1 MPRNKDLKR
10 LVRTRMTKTGESY
23 TAARAQVIRKSQS
36 NKSQPAAGPARADY
50 AKLAGMSDDA
60 IKAKTGCTWERW
72 VRSLDHHGAS
82 ELPHRDIAKLIRD
95 KYKVGSWWGQMIA
108 VGYERIK
115 GLRGRGQQRD
125 GTFGVNKS
133 RTFNVPVQ
141 TLFDAWA
148 DPSVRK
154 RWLDGASVK
163 VRTASA
169 PRAIRL
175 DWREQD
181 GGTGGIVAVG
191 FSAKGPGK
199 SAVAIDQGKAPDRE
213 TANRL
218 KRYWSARFDALG
230 EILAN
235 ADA

>member
-10 LVRTRMTKTGESY
+10 LVRARMTKTGESY
-23 TAARAQVIRKSQS
+23 TAARAQVVRKSQS
-36 NKSQPAAGPARADY
+36 NNSQSPAGPPGAAY
-50 AKLAGMSDDA
+50 AELAGISDDA

-72 VRSLDHHGAS
+72 VRALDHHGAANLS
-82 ELPHRDIAKLIRD
+82 HREIAKLVGD
-95 KYKVGSWWGQMIA
+95 KYKIGSWWRQTVA

-148 DPSVRK
+148 DPGVRK
-154 RWLDGASVK
+154 RWLDGAFVK

-169 PRAIRL
+169 PKAIRL
-175 DWREQD
+175 DWRDRD
-181 GGTGGIVAVG
+181 GGTGGIIAVG

-199 SAVAIDQGKAPDRE
+199 SAVAIDQGKVPDRQM
-213 TANRL
+213 ANRL
-218 KRYWSARFDALG
+218 KQYWSARFDVLA
-230 EILAN
+230 EILTS

>member
-36 NKSQPAAGPARADY
+36 NKTQSAAAPARTDY
-50 AKLAGMSDDA
+50 ATLAGMSDDA

-72 VRSLDHHGAS
+72 VRSLDRDGAA
-82 ELPHRDIAKLIRD
+82 ELSHREIAKLVGD
-95 KYKVGSWWGQMIA
+95 KYEIGSWWRQTVA

-133 RTFNVPVQ
+133 RTFNVSVQ
-141 TLFDAWA
+141 TLYDAWA
-148 DPSVRK
+148 DPSIRK

-163 VRTASA
+163 IRTASA
-169 PRAIRL
+169 PKTIRL
-175 DWREQD
+175 DWRERD

-191 FSAKGPGK
+191 FAAKGAGK
-199 SAVAIDQGKAPDRE
+199 SAVAIDQGKVADRE
-213 TANRL
+213 TASRL
-218 KRYWSARFDALG
+218 RQYWSARFDALG

-235 ADA
+235 AGA

>member
-1 MPRNKDLKR
+1 MPRNKDFKR

-72 VRSLDHHGAS
+72 VRSLDHDGAAKLSHG
-82 ELPHRDIAKLIRD
+82 EIAKLVGD
-95 KYKVGSWWGQMIA
+95 KYKIGSWWRQTVA

-115 GLRGRGQQRD
+115 GLRARGQQRD

-141 TLFDAWA
+141 TLYDAWV
-148 DPSVRK
+148 DPSIRK

-163 VRTASA
+163 IRTASA
-169 PRAIRL
+169 PKTIRL

-181 GGTGGIVAVG
+181 GETGGIVAVG
-191 FSAKGPGK
+191 FSAKGAGK
-199 SAVAIDQGKAPDRE
+199 SAVAIDQGTVADRE
-213 TANRL
+213 TASRL
-218 KRYWSARFDALG
+218 KQYWSARFDALG